1 MPSQQTLVI
10 ISPGFPSDERDTTCL
25 PAQQLFVRSVNK
37 LFPDLRVIIVALQ
50 YPYRRGRYLWFG
62 NTVIALNGKS
72 VPKWLRPWVWINAYY
87 HLEKIHAQMG
97 ITCLLS
103 FWCHETALIGKI
115 FAARKRITH
124 RIWIKGQDARKN
136 NFFVRM
142 IRPAAH
148 ELVALSESLAD
159 AFEKNHGVR
168 PEHVVP
174 NGVDT
179 GMFGKKRMKK
189 EIDVLGAGSLIPL
202 KQYPIFFSVVQALI
216 KVKPDLRVVLIGAGP
231 ELQRLR
237 AVIEK
242 NRLEEHIVMPGEVPH
257 QEVISCMEQAK
268 IFLHPSAYE
277 GYSTVCLEALAAGC
291 HVVSFVSAEK
301 RPIEHWHIVKN
312 EAAMTA
318 ACAALL
324 LSETTDFTPVAV
336 HTMDD
341 SAHKMIALFNV
352 MTRSPH

>member
-1 MPSQQTLVI
+1 MDPQRTLVI
-10 ISPGFPSDERDTTCL
+10 ISPGFPSNERDTTCL
-25 PAQQLFVRSVNK
+25 PAQQLFVRSLNK
-37 LFPDLRVIIVALQ
+37 LFPELRVIIVTLQ
-50 YPYRRGRYLWFG
+50 YPYRRDRYLWFG
-62 NTVIALNGKS
+62 NTVVALNGKS
-72 VPKWLRPWVWINAYY
+72 VPRWLRPWVWINAYY
-87 HLEKIHAQMG
+87 QLEKIHSQTG
-97 ITCLLS
+97 ITGLLS
-103 FWCHETALIGKI
+103 FWCHETALIGKL
-115 FAARKRITH
+115 FAARKLITH

-148 ELVALSESLAD
+148 ELVALSESLAG
-159 AFEKNHGVR
+159 AFEKNHRVR
-168 PEHVVP
+168 PAHIVP

-179 GMFGKKRMKK
+179 GMFGKRKIKK

-202 KQYPIFFSVVQALI
+202 KQYSIFINVVRMLV

-237 AVIEK
+237 AAIEK
-242 NRLEEHIVMPGEVPH
+242 NDLEEHIVMPGEVPH

-268 IFLHPSAYE
+268 VFLHPSSYE

-318 ACAALL
+318 TCATLL
-324 LSETTDFTPVAV
+324 LSGTTEYTPVSV

-341 SAHKMIALFNV
+341 SAEKMMALFNV
-352 MTRSPH
+352 TTKLPD